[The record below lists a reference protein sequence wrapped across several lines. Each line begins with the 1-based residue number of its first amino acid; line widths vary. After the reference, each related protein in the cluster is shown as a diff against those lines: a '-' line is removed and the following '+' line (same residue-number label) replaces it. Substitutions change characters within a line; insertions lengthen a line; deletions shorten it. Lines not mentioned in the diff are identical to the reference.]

1 MAQFREKLWL
11 LMIVLIMTLP
21 VTHTGKS
28 ITTLLWMGLC
38 LLWMGKLLSDPGRV
52 TTFSAGPALLPQSN
66 PSSHLVSDPSPMWC
80 WKHRKVAGK
89 RLLHPF
95 CVSVAV
101 ETEERPQI
109 KRKKK
114 GGKLLSVLQRCSPC
128 CYVVRPVCTAPPLLI
143 CKIGLQM
150 NSC

>member
-66 PSSHLVSDPSPMWC
+66 PSSHLVSDPSRCGVGSIGRWQGRGFC
-80 WKHRKVAGK
+80 IRSVF
-89 RLLHPF
+89 RLLLRQRSGPRLK
-95 CVSVAV
+95 
-101 ETEERPQI
+101 E
-109 KRKKK
+109 KK